1 MTQEVRDND
10 ATQRKMRNEPES
22 YKHIIKRIVLFTLE
36 LKDWPE
42 SNTDDRVT
50 TNAECEDAIVRVRR
64 RITGMVKIFAT

>member
-1 MTQEVRDND
+1 M
-10 ATQRKMRNEPES
+10 
-22 YKHIIKRIVLFTLE
+22 IKRIVLFTLE

-64 RITGMVKIFAT
+64 ANHRYGENFGDVNCEKSEWQQNKKMEGRTACG